1 LASLMNSPVPAANS
15 GVVAFVGFIGIYGQ
29 TVILDHGFGLFSMYS
44 HLSQITVK
52 AGDRVAKDTI
62 LGNTGSTGL
71 AGGDHLHFSMMVRDT
86 FVDPIEWWDPH
97 WIRDNVTSKLDG
109 VKSAPGQG

>member
-1 LASLMNSPVPAANS
+1 
-15 GVVAFVGFIGIYGQ
+15 
-29 TVILDHGFGLFSMYS
+29 
-44 HLSQITVK
+44 
-52 AGDRVAKDTI
+52 

-71 AGGDHLHFSMMVRDT
+71 AGGDHLHFSMMVHDT

-109 VKSAPGQG
+109 VKPPPGQG

>member
-1 LASLMNSPVPAANS
+1 MNSPVPAANS
-15 GVVAFVGFIGIYGQ
+15 GIVVSTGFIGIYGQ

-44 HLSQITVK
+44 HLSQIAVK
-52 AGDRVAKDTI
+52 AGDRVAKETI

-71 AGGDHLHFSMMVRDT
+71 AGGDHLHFSMMVQDT

-109 VKSAPGQG
+109 VKSPPGQG